1 MTYYEIFI
9 KNLLTAYIHCGHFSL
24 TGRKIKFNWENPS
37 KNYLQVAV
45 TKIRTKKKKK
55 RSRTKKKTKK
65 SKPMPDEIPTVALK

>member
-9 KNLLTAYIHCGHFSL
+9 KNLLTAYIHCGHFPL

-37 KNYLQVAV
+37 KNYLQVVV
-45 TKIRTKKKKK
+45 TKIRTKKKKMVP
-55 RSRTKKKTKK
+55 SQKKKQKK